1 VRRFLLGTA
10 ILGRMN
16 ASLCDAVMESAD
28 AQALLEDLERRS
40 LFVMPLDD
48 RREWYRYHHLFADV
62 LQSQATTADAAA
74 VRAAHDRASAWHEQN
89 GVVADAVHH
98 ALAAENVERA
108 ADLLERTLPEKNRSY
123 ESAKWLARVK
133 TLPDALVRS
142 RPALSMGYAWG
153 LLNSGELEAAEPRL
167 CDVERWLDEHADAR
181 LSSELA
187 AARVYL
193 NQSLGDTPGTL
204 EHAERNLALIPRDNH
219 AARATGVALVALARW
234 GRGELEAAHWTFSE
248 ALGEMR
254 LAGQDLDVIRGMFV
268 LGDLRAAQGRL
279 RDAAEAYAQGLKA
292 AGEAGPSAP
301 VETDELHLGLAELHR
316 EWNDLPAAA
325 AHLDAI
331 VRAADYATYRG
342 NRLRWCTAMAAV
354 AEARGNLARAFVE
367 LEEAE
372 HNERR
377 DPIPRVRPIPAL
389 KARVRILQGRFED
402 AVDWARHAN
411 ITAHDDLTYLHEF
424 EHMVF
429 ARVLIARADK
439 DVVPFLERLQ
449 VAAQRGGRAGSV
461 IEILVLQ
468 ALAQQALGSARPALD
483 ALAQAITLAE
493 PEGFLRVF
501 LDNGDRMRELLKT
514 ATARGLAGE
523 YTRRVLAA
531 FDAPEQPVIP
541 VSTSP
546 DGMMQALTTREH
558 EILRLIS
565 GGLRN
570 QEIAETLSISAAT
583 VKRHIAN
590 AYGKLGAGHR
600 TEALKKAAELK
611 LL

>member
-1 VRRFLLGTA
+1 
-10 ILGRMN
+10 MN
-16 ASLCDAVMESAD
+16 ASLCDAVTGGTGSQET
-28 AQALLEDLERRS
+28 LEDLERRG
-40 LFVMPLDD
+40 LFVVPLDD

-62 LQSQATTADAAA
+62 LRKQAAATDADA
-74 VRAAHDRASAWHEQN
+74 VRAAHDRASAWCEQH
-89 GVVADAVHH
+89 GSAADAIHH
-98 ALAAENVERA
+98 ALASHNVERA
-108 ADLLERTLPEKNRSY
+108 ADLLERTWPEKNRSY
-123 ESAKWLARVK
+123 DSAKWLARVK

-142 RPALSMGYAWG
+142 RPKLSMGYVWG
-153 LLNSGELEAAEPRL
+153 LLNSGELEAADSRL
-167 CDVERWLDEHADAR
+167 CDVERWLETNADER
-181 LSSELA
+181 LSTELP

-193 NQSLGDTPGTL
+193 TQSLGDTPGTL
-204 EHAERNLALIPRDNH
+204 EHAERNLAQSPRDNH
-219 AARATGVALVALARW
+219 GARATGVALVALARW
-234 GRGELEAAHWTFSE
+234 GRGEFEAAHWTFSE

-279 RDAAEAYAQGLKA
+279 RDAADSYAHGLKA
-292 AGEAGPSAP
+292 AGDAGPNAP

-316 EWNDLPAAA
+316 EWNDLEPAT

-331 VRAADYATYRG
+331 VRAADHATYKG

-354 AEARGNLARAFVE
+354 AEARGNLARAFLL

-377 DPIPRVRPIPAL
+377 DPVPRARPIPAL
-389 KARVRILQGRFED
+389 KARVRLLQGRVDD
-402 AVDWARHAN
+402 AMDWARRAN
-411 ITAHDDLTYLHEF
+411 ISAHDDLTYLHEF
-424 EHMVF
+424 EHLVY
-429 ARVLIARADK
+429 ARILIARSPQGSI
-439 DVVPFLERLQ
+439 PFLERLHG
-449 VAAQRGGRAGSV
+449 AAQSGGRGGSV

-468 ALAQQALGSARPALD
+468 ALAHQALGNGRVALD
-483 ALAQAITLAE
+483 ALAQALALGE
-493 PEGFLRVF
+493 PEGYLRVF

-514 ATARGLAGE
+514 ATARGLAGA
-523 YTRRVLAA
+523 YTRHVLAA
-531 FDAPEQPVIP
+531 FDAPEQPVVP
-541 VSTSP
+541 VDTSP
-546 DGMMQALTTREH
+546 DAMTPALTTREY

-570 QEIAETLSISAAT
+570 QEIAQTLSISAAT